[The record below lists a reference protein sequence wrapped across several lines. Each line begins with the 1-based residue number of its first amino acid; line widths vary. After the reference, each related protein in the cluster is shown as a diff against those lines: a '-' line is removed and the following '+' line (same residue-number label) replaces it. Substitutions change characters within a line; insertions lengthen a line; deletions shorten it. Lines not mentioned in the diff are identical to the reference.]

1 MTLTAFAIIAA
12 AVILAAFVQGMIG
25 VGFALILVPVVAL
38 VDPTLLPSLVLALM
52 IPLNIYVLWR
62 EHTALDW
69 RGTGWITAGRLVGT
83 FGGLAVL
90 LVLVPW
96 QLDMLV
102 GALTIAAVLVTLAMP
117 VFALRP
123 INFLGAG
130 LVSGITETATGIG
143 GPPLALLY
151 QHQSGPVLRATLAAC
166 FLVGQIFSLIALVAV
181 GQVAPS
187 QLSAALLLIPALA
200 GGAYLS
206 HLSHHL
212 ANGALLRRLVQA
224 FAVISGLVLIARS
237 LGAA

>member
-1 MTLTAFAIIAA
+1 MTLGAFAIIAA
-12 AVILAAFVQGMIG
+12 AVVLAAFVQGMIG

-62 EHTALDW
+62 ERASLDW

-117 VFALRP
+117 VFTLRP
-123 INFLGAG
+123 VNFLGAG

-200 GGAYLS
+200 GGACLS